1 MHGEMQESWSAHS
14 KVIFV
19 IFFLLQTLVMVFIT
33 TDELIDN
40 VISSVLNSIYLVDQ
54 VNSRLYMERIA
65 GRTAKEIL
73 KACPSGGES
82 LL

>member
-1 MHGEMQESWSAHS
+1 MSP
-14 KVIFV
+14 
-19 IFFLLQTLVMVFIT
+19 
-33 TDELIDN
+33 DN
-40 VISSVLNSIYLVDQ
+40 VVSTLLNSIYLVDQ

-65 GRTAKEIL
+65 GSTAKDIL